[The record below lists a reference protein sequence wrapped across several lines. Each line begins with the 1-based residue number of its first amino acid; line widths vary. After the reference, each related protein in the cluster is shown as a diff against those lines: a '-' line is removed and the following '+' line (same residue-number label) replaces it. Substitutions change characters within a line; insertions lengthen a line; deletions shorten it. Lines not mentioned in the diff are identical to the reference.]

1 MQNLNLSDLDENDI
15 DYDEIIE
22 YDEIQTNFIYVDND
36 FLEESIKNHN
46 KIQKVYIR
54 ITEIKDLWFMHKLDN
69 INEVEVTF
77 KYN

>member
-36 FLEESIKNHN
+36 FLEESIKNHD
-46 KIQKVYIR
+46 KI
-54 ITEIKDLWFMHKLDN
+54 
-69 INEVEVTF
+69 
-77 KYN
+77 